1 MQTFC
6 PSIFGK
12 NYLIFNKKEHIK
24 IYSEKD
30 YFNEIITEINDS
42 LIGINNP
49 KYKRAVI
56 VVFEDQAKMMN
67 FFRYDKYN
75 KLKNVTSLLSEEN
88 TPTEKDIIVKQATMT
103 NWITLITRTFW
114 WGTNFVCR
122 DERVGDQGGVH
133 VIQTFFSKDL
143 SEEVQIK
150 RRTARQGEEGS
161 YLLEKDLEYFMG
173 AEKLDINNKTSFY
186 DILDKKRYEK
196 HCEETLNNKNFVVTA
211 KEKHNK
217 SISFLENLEI
227 DDFKAIYPYLKTE
240 VGVQS
245 IKKAYK

>member
-1 MQTFC
+1 MLNKDHLDSNVVIGYKTFFAYMDEIEKGNIQRSHVPNDLMSIGINCGNFSYANLPLKPNFYLIFGVTATLNTLNEVEREIIDNEYNIKMQTFC

-103 NWITLITRTFW
+103 N
-114 WGTNFVCR
+114 
-122 DERVGDQGGVH
+122 
-133 VIQTFFSKDL
+133 
-143 SEEVQIK
+143 
-150 RRTARQGEEGS
+150 
-161 YLLEKDLEYFMG
+161 
-173 AEKLDINNKTSFY
+173 
-186 DILDKKRYEK
+186 
-196 HCEETLNNKNFVVTA
+196 
-211 KEKHNK
+211 
-217 SISFLENLEI
+217 
-227 DDFKAIYPYLKTE
+227 
-240 VGVQS
+240 
-245 IKKAYK
+245 